1 MSEPDT
7 GPTEDSGYNE
17 IDVHTASGLLESGE
31 AMLIDVRE
39 PQEYEFEH
47 VPGALLQ
54 PLSFLDTD
62 LFPRITERRMLFIC
76 GVGKRSAAA
85 CKQLAKAGFT
95 NLTNVS
101 GGMDAWREADLDLEG
116 TRFET
121 HDYMI

>member
-1 MSEPDT
+1 MSEPDST
-7 GPTEDSGYNE
+7 DTEPSGFDV
-17 IDVHTASGLLESGE
+17 IDVQAASDLLAAGTAL
-31 AMLIDVRE
+31 LIDVRE

-54 PLSFLDTD
+54 PLSFLDPD
-62 LFPRITERRMLFIC
+62 LFPNISEKKMLFIC

-95 NLTNVS
+95 NLTNIS
-101 GGMDAWREADLDLEG
+101 GGMDAWREAELDLEG

>member
-1 MSEPDT
+1 M
-7 GPTEDSGYNE
+7 
-17 IDVHTASGLLESGE
+17 
-31 AMLIDVRE
+31 RE

-54 PLSFLDTD
+54 PLSFLDPD
-62 LFPRITERRMLFIC
+62 LFPNISEKKMLFIC

-95 NLTNVS
+95 NLTNIS
-101 GGMDAWREADLDLEG
+101 GGMDAWREAELDLEG

>member
-1 MSEPDT
+1 MSDT
-7 GPTEDSGYNE
+7 DHPGFEE
-17 IDVHTASGLLESGE
+17 IDVQAASDLLESGD
-31 AMLIDVRE
+31 ALLIDVRE

-54 PLSFLDTD
+54 PLSFLDPD
-62 LFPRITERRMLFIC
+62 LFPAITEKKMLFIC

-95 NLTNVS
+95 NLTNIT
-101 GGMDAWREADLDLEG
+101 GGVDAWREADLDLEG

>member
-1 MSEPDT
+1 MSNEENT
-7 GPTEDSGYNE
+7 GFPE
-17 IDVHTASGLLESGE
+17 IDVQTAADLLKSSE

-47 VPGALLQ
+47 VPGSMLH
-54 PLSFLDTD
+54 PLSFLDPD
-62 LFPRITERRMLFIC
+62 LFPNITEKKMLFIC

-95 NLTNVS
+95 NLTNIS
-101 GGMDAWREADLDLEG
+101 GGIDAWREAELDLEG